1 MPDRHQPTCP
11 FRRAAIV
18 AALLVLGIECGSVG
32 DPRPPLLN
40 LPRPVQDL
48 AARQVGDE
56 IRVTWRWPGTT
67 TEGMIARS
75 IGDFS
80 LWAVD
85 VPGFSESLRS
95 ETIDGYRRPLMTLAG
110 DELADKEPGNALDVR
125 LPLTDWQI
133 GQTSVLVVTASNRS
147 GRHAGY
153 SNQVRIHPLEPPG
166 TTEWGEITVNA
177 DGVELRWQPTER
189 AEEYGIERS
198 EGEDESFRSLG
209 RLGIT
214 SFLDRAVQWGQTYR
228 YRVRP
233 QRRSEAGWIEGP
245 VSAAVTVTPV
255 DTFAPSAPVEL
266 RAVRSAK
273 AVELSWLPSPEQDVA
288 GYRVLR
294 DGKAVSPLVAGTT
307 YSDTSAPAGPVLDY
321 AVTAVDGNQNE
332 SIPSAR
338 VAVPAASGRIESP

>member
-1 MPDRHQPTCP
+1 MPDRHRPTRP
-11 FRRAAIV
+11 YRQAFIV
-18 AALLVLGIECGSVG
+18 GALLAVGIACGSVG

-40 LPRPVQDL
+40 LPRPVEDL

-56 IRVTWRWPGTT
+56 VHITWHWPVTT

-85 VPGFSESLRS
+85 VPGFSDGLQP
-95 ETIDGYRRPLMTLAG
+95 ETIDKYRRLVFTLGG
-110 DELADKEPGNALDVR
+110 DKLVGKEPGNLLDVR
-125 LPLTDWQI
+125 LPLAGWQL
-133 GQTSVLVVTASNRS
+133 GQTAILIVTVSNRS

-166 TTEWGEITVNA
+166 TTEWGEIAVNA
-177 DGVELRWQPTER
+177 GGVELRWLPAER

-198 EGEDESFRSLG
+198 EGEDPGFRSLG

-228 YRVRP
+228 YRLRA
-233 QRRSEAGWIEGP
+233 QRTSEAGWIEGP

-255 DTFAPSAPVEL
+255 DTFAPSAPTDL
-266 RAVRSAK
+266 RAVRSAQ
-273 AVELSWLPSPEQDVA
+273 AVELSWLPSPDQDVA
-288 GYRVLR
+288 GYRVMR

-307 YSDTSAPAGPVLDY
+307 YSDSSAPAHSAVEY
-321 AVTAVDGNQNE
+321 AVTAVDGNHNE
-332 SIPSAR
+332 SIPGAA
-338 VAVPAASGRIESP
+338 VAVPAVGGPARSP

>member
-11 FRRAAIV
+11 YRRTGIV
-18 AALLVLGIECGSVG
+18 AALLAVGIECGSVG

-40 LPRPVQDL
+40 LPRPVEDL

-56 IRVTWRWPGTT
+56 IRVTWRWPATT

-95 ETIDGYRRPLMTLAG
+95 ETIDEFRRAVLTLHG
-110 DELADKEPGNALDVR
+110 DELAGKQPGTALDVR
-125 LPLTDWQI
+125 LPLAGWLL
-133 GQTSVLVVTASNRS
+133 GQTAVLVVTASNRS

-153 SNQVRIHPLEPPG
+153 SNQARIHPLEPPG
-166 TTEWGEITVNA
+166 ATEWGKLTVRP
-177 DGVELRWQPTER
+177 DGVELSWQPAER

-198 EGEDESFRSLG
+198 EGEDAGFRSLG

-214 SFLDRAVQWGQTYR
+214 SFLDRGVQWGETYR

-233 QRRSEAGWIEGP
+233 QRMSEAGWIEGP
-245 VSAAVTVTPV
+245 VLAAVTVTPK
-255 DTFAPSAPVEL
+255 DTFAPSVPIEL
-266 RAVRSAK
+266 RAVRSAE
-273 AVELSWLPSPEQDVA
+273 AVELSWMPSPEQDVA

-307 YSDTSAPAGPVLDY
+307 YSDTSAPAHSALEY
-321 AVTAVDGNQNE
+321 AVTAVDGNHNE
-332 SIPSAR
+332 SIPSAT
-338 VAVPAASGRIESP
+338 VAVPAARSTAESP